1 MSEYAVESLPH
12 DIGPLPPSP
21 MSGSGPGSAE
31 GADEFDPELAALPA
45 PSRRGRT
52 TTVALLVLAVVA
64 ALAIAASLRREVAYA
79 FAGDSPTPL
88 GDLRSVTDATLRA
101 SDNRLVRA
109 EAMLGAAGG
118 IRYERP
124 LRDETFRTLPVVG
137 RPDVWVDLQV
147 PPGQENG
154 RWEPPRTLTGR
165 LTRMSASGL
174 RHREL
179 RQAIED
185 ATHARVPADAW
196 LLADGEEPSNARWSV
211 LVALT
216 FVAFAAWNAS
226 AIARLV
232 RRVA

>member
-1 MSEYAVESLPH
+1 MSEYLVESLPH
-12 DIGPLPPSP
+12 DIGPLPSSP
-21 MSGSGPGSAE
+21 VSGSGAD

-124 LRDETFRTLPVVG
+124 LRDETFRAVPVVG
-137 RPDVWVDLQV
+137 RPDLWVDLQV

-174 RHREL
+174 RHHEL

-185 ATHARVPADAW
+185 ATHVPVPADAW
-196 LLADGEEPSNARWSV
+196 LLADGEEPANARWSV

-216 FVAFAAWNAS
+216 FVAFAVWNAS

>member
-12 DIGPLPPSP
+12 DIGPLPSSP
-21 MSGSGPGSAE
+21 VTGAPLSAS
-31 GADEFDPELAALPA
+31 ADEFDPELAALPA

-52 TTVALLVLAVVA
+52 MTIALLSVAVVA
-64 ALAIAASLRREVAYA
+64 AVAMAASLRREVAYA
-79 FAGDSPTPL
+79 FAGDSPTTL
-88 GDLRSVTDATLRA
+88 GDLRSVADATLQA
-101 SDNRLVRA
+101 SENRLVRA

-124 LRDETFRTLPVVG
+124 LHEDTFRAVPVVG
-137 RPDVWVDLQV
+137 RPDVWVEVQV
-147 PPGQENG
+147 PAGQENG

-165 LTRMSASGL
+165 LVRMEAAGL

-179 RQAIED
+179 RTAIEE
-185 ATHARVPADAW
+185 ATHTAVPARSW

-211 LVALT
+211 VVALT
-216 FVAFAAWNAS
+216 FLVFAVWNAS

-232 RRVA
+232 RRVS

>member
-12 DIGPLPPSP
+12 DIGPLPSP
-21 MSGSGPGSAE
+21 PVSGGPLSGEQA
-31 GADEFDPELAALPA
+31 ADEFDPELAALPA

-52 TTVALLVLAVVA
+52 TTVVLLALAVVA
-64 ALAIAASLRREVAYA
+64 AVAMAASLRREVAYA
-79 FAGDSPTPL
+79 FAGDSPTTL
-88 GDLRSVTDATLRA
+88 GDLRSVTDATLQA
-101 SDNRLVRA
+101 NENRLVRA

-124 LRDETFRTLPVVG
+124 LRDETFRAVPVVG
-137 RPDVWVDLQV
+137 RPDVWVEVQV
-147 PPGQENG
+147 PPGQESG

-165 LTRMSASGL
+165 LARMDAAGL

-179 RQAIED
+179 REAIAE
-185 ATHARVPADAW
+185 ATHTPVPAGSW

-211 LVALT
+211 VVALT
-216 FVAFAAWNAS
+216 FLAFAAWNAS

-232 RRVA
+232 RRVE

>member
-1 MSEYAVESLPH
+1 MSEYDVESLPH
-12 DIGPLPPSP
+12 DIGPLPSSP
-21 MSGSGPGSAE
+21 VSGGPLAGADA
-31 GADEFDPELAALPA
+31 ADEFDPELAALPA

-52 TTVALLVLAVVA
+52 TTLALLALAVVA
-64 ALAIAASLRREVAYA
+64 AVAMAASLRREVAYA
-79 FAGDSPTPL
+79 FAGDSPTTL
-88 GDLRSVTDATLRA
+88 GDLRSVADTTLRA
-101 SDNRLVRA
+101 SENRLVRA

-124 LRDETFRTLPVVG
+124 LRDETFRAVPVVG
-137 RPDVWVDLQV
+137 RPDVWVEVQV

-165 LTRMSASGL
+165 LVRMDVAGL

-179 RQAIED
+179 RQAIEE
-185 ATHARVPADAW
+185 ATHTPVPAGSW

-211 LVALT
+211 VVALT
-216 FVAFAAWNAS
+216 FLAFAVWNAS

-232 RRVA
+232 RRVS